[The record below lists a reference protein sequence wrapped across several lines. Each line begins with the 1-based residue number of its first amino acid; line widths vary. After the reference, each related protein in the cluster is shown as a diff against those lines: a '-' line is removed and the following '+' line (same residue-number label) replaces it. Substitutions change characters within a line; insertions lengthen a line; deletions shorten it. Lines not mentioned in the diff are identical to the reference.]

1 MAKLTLDAVVA
12 GLLCLDITPDLSLLA
27 QPVKMDEIF
36 VPTRLTNIGPPVLS
50 TGGAVSNTGLAMRR
64 LGMRVGLMGKCGKDS
79 FGKTVIELL
88 EREAPGSAATTKLV
102 KNQTTPYTIV
112 LAPPGIDRLFLHC
125 PGANDTF
132 GSEDL
137 NLNVIKR
144 ARLFHFG
151 YPTLMKRM
159 MANQG
164 RELVKM
170 YKAVHKLGVT
180 TSLDLSFPDP
190 NGPAGKLNWPG
201 LLSRLLPHVDLFMP
215 SVEEL
220 MFIMSPARFKKLT
233 RQCKGGDL
241 LENLDISLVM
251 KLAGQCLA
259 KGTKVMVIKCGRL
272 GIYARTA
279 TSEQITQMGRA
290 APLKNAKAW
299 ASREIFEP
307 SFLVKKIASAAGAGD
322 CAVAGFITGMLRGV
336 SLADALRY
344 STALG
349 AQNVRVIDTVS
360 GTKSWRQ
367 TTAQI
372 RKRPSK
378 VSLPIDMGA
387 WQWVASERHYRGPHD
402 QKPTK
407 RGGAGGGGLTQ
418 AVIGR

>member
-1 MAKLTLDAVVA
+1 MAKSTLDAVVA

-27 QPVKMDEIF
+27 QPVKMDEVF
-36 VPTRLTNIGPPVLS
+36 APTRLTNIGPAVLS

-64 LGMRVGLMGKCGKDS
+64 LGMRVGLMGKCGQDS

-132 GSEDL
+132 GLKDL

-151 YPTLMKRM
+151 YPTLMKGM
-159 MANQG
+159 MVNQG

-170 YKAVHKLGVT
+170 YKAVHELGVT
-180 TSLDLSFPDP
+180 TSLDMSFPDP

-201 LLSRLLPHVDLFMP
+201 LLSRLLPHVDLFLP

-220 MFIMSPARFKKLT
+220 MFIMAPASFKKLT
-233 RQCKGGDL
+233 GRCKGGDL
-241 LENLDISLVM
+241 LENLDLNLVR
-251 KLAGQCLA
+251 KIAQQCLSM
-259 KGTKVMVIKCGRL
+259 GTKVMVIKCGRP
-272 GIYARTA
+272 GVYVRTA
-279 TSEQITQMGRA
+279 AAEQVAQMGKA
-290 APLKNAKAW
+290 APQKNLKTW
-299 ASREIFEP
+299 ANREIFEP
-307 SFLVKKIASAAGAGD
+307 SFLVKRIASAAGAGD
-322 CAVAGFITGMLRGV
+322 CAVAGFLSSLLRST
-336 SLADALRY
+336 SLEDALRY

-360 GTKSWRQ
+360 GTKSWKQ
-367 TTAQI
+367 TTDQI
-372 RKRPSK
+372 RKKPSK
-378 VSLPIDMGA
+378 ASLSLDMSS
-387 WQWVASERHYRGPHD
+387 WKRIASQRHYLGPND
-402 QKPTK
+402 N
-407 RGGAGGGGLTQ
+407 
-418 AVIGR
+418 AV